1 MRMQAVFNGV
11 VIAESDDTIVVEG
24 NHYFPE
30 ESLNHDHLTP
40 TSSRTLCPWKGL
52 ASYYTVDVDGVASAD
67 AAWYYPKPSPLARR
81 VKGRVAFWRGVEVRP
96 APGPADAASR
106 QARDLS

>member
-1 MRMQAVFNGV
+1 MRMQAVFHGL

-30 ESLNHDHLTP
+30 ESLSHEFLTP
-40 TSSRTLCPWKGL
+40 TGTHTICPWKGL
-52 ASYYTVDVDGVASAD
+52 ASYYDVGVGGVTSAN
-67 AAWYYPKPSPLARR
+67 AAWYYPRPSPLARR

-96 APGPADAASR
+96 ATGRHEHEPTR
-106 QARDLS
+106 